1 MTKND
6 ALKRLR
12 MISANLQISG
22 EQLSKVSELIREFT
36 QLPDG
41 DLSPAMEERIIK
53 ANMLQF

>member
-6 ALKRLR
+6 ALKKLR

-22 EQLSKVSELIREFT
+22 EQLSKVSELIRECN

-41 DLSPAMEERIIK
+41 DLSPVMEERIIK